1 MMPRI
6 GSHVGSNDASRPAS
20 PAATLGVPVG
30 APTYA
35 QGGSRPAHTPAAD
48 AATGDAGLGSDA
60 GADIVSGGATLANG
74 LEASAP
80 FVPTPGMPT
89 DGAEVEAT
97 RGSTVEAIDV
107 EPGAGRGAPRG
118 RTEADAA
125 DPQSRASNI
134 DDGLTAEGAPGNLAA
149 AHAGSEMGNVESGD
163 VADAVDEAAGA
174 DAANSP
180 SVAPPADAAV
190 QGGNATR

>member
-1 MMPRI
+1 MTPRI
-6 GSHVGSNDASRPAS
+6 GSHDSTRPAS

-35 QGGSRPAHTPAAD
+35 AGSARPAHSPAAD
-48 AATGDAGLGSDA
+48 ALPGDDALGSDA

-89 DGAEVEAT
+89 DGAQVEAT
-97 RGSTVEAIDV
+97 RGTTVEAIDV
-107 EPGAGRGAPRG
+107 EPGAARGTPRG

-180 SVAPPADAAV
+180 SVPPPADAAV
-190 QGGNATR
+190 LGGNATG

>member
-6 GSHVGSNDASRPAS
+6 GSLGSTDASRPAS
-20 PAATLGVPVG
+20 PVATLGVPIG

-35 QGGSRPAHTPAAD
+35 ASGARPAHTPAAD
-48 AATGDAGLGSDA
+48 ATPDDLGTDA

-80 FVPTPGMPT
+80 FAPAPGMPT
-89 DGAEVEAT
+89 DGGTVETTA
-97 RGSTVEAIDV
+97 EAIDV
-107 EPGAGRGAPRG
+107 EPGTGRGTPRG
-118 RTEADAA
+118 RAEADAA

-180 SVAPPADAAV
+180 SVPPPADAAV
-190 QGGNATR
+190 QGGNATG